1 MATRNLPRGSCFK
14 VVSFV
19 TKRIKSEK
27 RRCVAYDKKQHPN
40 KNQIISCLY
49 HELMLY
55 FIFLEKCGGALG
67 IESGEI
73 KDGQL
78 SASSVWMGVNT
89 FGPQHARLN
98 NQKWPQG
105 WSADLRDEN
114 PWLKVSLDA
123 DYVITGIATQG
134 YGNPVFNEWVESYFV
149 VWLDIRASEVYY
161 REEGKVKVFIKPFLF
176 TSLW

>member
-1 MATRNLPRGSCFK
+1 MSKTVQILLMTRKALSKERHSIC
-14 VVSFV
+14 
-19 TKRIKSEK
+19 TT
-27 RRCVAYDKKQHPN
+27 DKFFCP
-40 KNQIISCLY
+40 
-49 HELMLY
+49 
-55 FIFLEKCGGALG
+55 EKCGEALG
-67 IESGEI
+67 FESGEI

-123 DYVITGIATQG
+123 DYVISGIATQG
-134 YGNPVFNEWVESYFV
+134 YGNPVYSEWVESYYL

-161 REEGKVKVFIKPFLF
+161 REDGKVKVSTSRLAFL
-176 TSLW
+176 

>member
-1 MATRNLPRGSCFK
+1 MP
-14 VVSFV
+14 
-19 TKRIKSEK
+19 
-27 RRCVAYDKKQHPN
+27 
-40 KNQIISCLY
+40 
-49 HELMLY
+49 
-55 FIFLEKCGGALG
+55 EKCGEALG

-89 FGPQHARLN
+89 FGPKQARLN

-134 YGNPVFNEWVESYFV
+134 YGNPVFNEWVEKYSL
-149 VWLDIRASEVYY
+149 VWLDTTAGEIYY
-161 REEGKVKVFIKPFLF
+161 HENGKVKVGALH
-176 TSLW
+176 SY